1 MRFIILL
8 LLFPVTLLAQP
19 FTTTEKQRWQEQANR
34 VTIIR
39 DNWGIAHV
47 YGKTDAD
54 AVFGLLYAQCEDD
67 FKRVELNYIEK
78 LGRMAEIKGEAA
90 LYSDLYIRLLIDSAD
105 AVKDYNN
112 APQWFKLLLNAYAD
126 GINYYRYK
134 HPQVQPLLI
143 QRFKPWFPL
152 LWTDGS
158 IGAINT
164 ADITVSDVK
173 AFYENPQP
181 VASTAPPFVK
191 ETADGSNGFA
201 FAPAITENGNAILY
215 INPHTTFYFRPE
227 IHINSEEGLNSYGAV
242 TWGQFFIYQ
251 GFNEHCGWMH
261 TSSNADVADV
271 YLEKIT
277 KQKNRYYYQYNQKQ
291 QPVTN
296 KKITLAYKSNSGVIV
311 QKQVTAF
318 YTHHGPVMGL
328 RNGQWATVK
337 SYNRSM
343 KGLLQSWLRNKANSF
358 EGYKKIMELRG
369 NTSNNTVYADSKGN
383 IAYWHGNYMP
393 VRDTTINWSLPVD
406 GTTKATDW
414 KGLHTVNETVHI
426 YNPVNGWLQNCNSTP
441 FTAAGVNSPS
451 KKSYPAYMAP
461 DGENFRGINAVRV
474 LGGQNKFT
482 IDKVITA
489 GYNRYLTAFEVLV
502 PALQKAFS
510 SITKDDSLYEKLVE
524 PVATLT
530 NWNFEC
536 SENSVATALAVEWA
550 ERLTKSIQQV
560 YINQGETDQVQKTKQ
575 FVAIATPQQLLQPLN
590 EVVTTLQTKFGS
602 WLIPWGQLNRYQR
615 LTGNIT
621 ESYNDAQPSMP
632 VGFTASTWGCLP
644 SFVSSYMPG
653 TQKRYGA
660 SGNSFVCVV
669 EFGKKVKAKSVL
681 AGGVNSVPAAAAF
694 SNQAQ
699 AYTQGSFKD
708 ILFYKEEVLRNAV
721 TTYKPGEE

>member
-1 MRFIILL
+1 MRLIIIA
-8 LLFPVTLLAQP
+8 LLFPVVLTAQP
-19 FTTTEKQRWQEQANR
+19 FTAAEKQQWQQQANR

-39 DNWGIAHV
+39 DNWGIAHI

-90 LYSDLYIRLLIDSAD
+90 LYNDLYIRLLIDSAD

-112 APQWFKLLLNAYAD
+112 APQWFKRLLNAYAD
-126 GINYYRYK
+126 GINYYLLK
-134 HPQVQPLLI
+134 NPQVQPLLLK
-143 QRFKPWFPL
+143 RFKPWFPL

-164 ADITVSDVK
+164 ADITVGDVK

-181 VASTAPPFVK
+181 VANTAPAFVK

-201 FAPAITENGNAILY
+201 FAPSVTEKGQAILY
-215 INPHTTFYFRPE
+215 INPHTSFYFRPE

-271 YLEKIT
+271 YVEKIS
-277 KQKNRYYYQYNQKQ
+277 KQNNQYYYLYNNKQ
-291 QPVTN
+291 RPVTT
-296 KKITLAYKSNSGVIV
+296 KKIKLAYKNTAGALV

-343 KGLLQSWLRNKANSF
+343 NGLLQSWLRNKATSF
-358 EGYKKIMELRG
+358 EGYKKVMDLRG
-369 NTSNNTVYADSKGN
+369 NTSNNTVYADSEGN

-393 VRDTTINWSLPVD
+393 VRDTTINWALPVD
-406 GTTKATDW
+406 GTNSTTEW

-426 YNPVNGWLQNCNSTP
+426 YNPANGWLQNCNSTP
-441 FTAAGVNSPS
+441 FTAAGANSPLRNA
-451 KKSYPAYMAP
+451 YPAYMAP
-461 DGENFRGINAVRV
+461 DGENFRGINAVRILRSEKNYTV
-474 LGGQNKFT
+474 
-482 IDKVITA
+482 DKVIAA
-489 GYNRYLTAFEVLV
+489 GYNRYLPAFEVFV
-502 PALQKAFS
+502 PALQKAFAT
-510 SITKDDSLYEKLVE
+510 IAKEDSLYATLVE
-524 PVATLT
+524 PVATLA

-536 SENSVATALAVEWA
+536 NENSVATTLAVEWA
-550 ERLTKSIQQV
+550 ERMSRSIQQV

-575 FVAIATPQQLLQPLN
+575 FAATATPQQLLQPLK
-590 EVVTTLQTKFGS
+590 ETVTTLQKKFSS
-602 WLIPWGQLNRYQR
+602 WQVPWGQLNRYQR
-615 LTGNIT
+615 LTGNVPET
-621 ESYNDAQPSMP
+621 YDDAQPSLP
-632 VGFTASTWGCLP
+632 VGFAASVWGCLP

-653 TQKRYGA
+653 TQKRYGI

-669 EFGKKVKAKSVL
+669 EFGKKIKAQTVL
-681 AGGVNSVPAAAAF
+681 AGGVNSVPAAKAF

-699 AYTQGSFKD
+699 AYTQGLFKD
-708 ILFYKEEVLRNAV
+708 ILFYKEEVLRSAAK
-721 TTYKPGEE
+721 TYKPGE